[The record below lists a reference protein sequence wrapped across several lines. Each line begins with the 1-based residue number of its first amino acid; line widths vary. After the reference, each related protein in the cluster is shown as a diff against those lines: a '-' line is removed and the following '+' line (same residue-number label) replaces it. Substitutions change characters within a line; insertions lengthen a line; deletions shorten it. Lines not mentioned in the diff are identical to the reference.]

1 MHRWAIVTVVLY
13 VAILAALYVPVVTF
27 AFLRIS
33 DGELVVNWAE
43 FPYASGVFWAWL
55 GLMALAQTAL
65 LAIPVRVARGRPVP
79 RRWIVWPLLVAF
91 VMFLALAAGMFLV
104 AWETLGHLL
113 DGEPSDNQWPIVI
126 AFSVIGAMWL
136 LWVFLFGFYCGNRE
150 PKTVMSRVV
159 RFLVAGSILE
169 LLVAVP
175 AHIFA
180 RVKDQ
185 CCGGFYT
192 VWGLAAGIA
201 VMLLS
206 FGPGAFVLFARRY
219 ASLRKPKGETQPE

>member
-1 MHRWAIVTVVLY
+1 MQRWAIVTVVLY

-27 AFLRIS
+27 AFLRVG
-33 DGELVVNWAE
+33 DEGLVLKWAE

-104 AWETLGHLL
+104 AWETLGHLFGG
-113 DGEPSDNQWPIVI
+113 DPTEPVVIV
-126 AFSVIGAMWL
+126 FSVIGAMWL

-175 AHIFA
+175 AHVFA

-185 CCGGFYT
+185 CCGGFFT

-201 VMLLS
+201 VMLLA
-206 FGPGAFVLFARRY
+206 FGPGTFVLFARRY
-219 ASLRKPKGETQPE
+219 ASLRKPKGDE